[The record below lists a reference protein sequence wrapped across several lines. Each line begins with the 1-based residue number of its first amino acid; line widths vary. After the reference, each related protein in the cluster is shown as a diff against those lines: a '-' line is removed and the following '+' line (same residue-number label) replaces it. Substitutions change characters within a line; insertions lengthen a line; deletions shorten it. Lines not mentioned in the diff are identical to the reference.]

1 MRILIVAHGYPPEL
15 VGGTENA
22 AAALARALAA
32 RGHDV
37 GVFAG
42 TLELRS
48 PPEVSHSE
56 DVDPVTGARFPV
68 WRAHRGDLYF
78 DHWQKS
84 NSAHVR
90 ALFRDVLADFLPDV
104 VHVHHWIRLTR
115 DLVATAARAGVP
127 AVATLHDLWS
137 TCLIAFRVRPDT
149 KEFCEA
155 PLAPN
160 PCIDCAMHIP
170 PRTPW
175 VPREQLVLELYQ
187 RRADLVRELSLAR
200 AVLAPSVAHAR
211 TVDLFLG
218 RNPQDMPLVV
228 VPPGRELSL
237 RRPAALTAPSETQ
250 PLVLAAWGHLAPLK
264 GYDLL
269 LEALEILGA
278 GEKVR
283 LEIAGGEV
291 DAEHAAT
298 LHARADRRPGG
309 SEVRF
314 HGAFDAS
321 KLDRHPVSQAHLMV
335 SGTRA
340 HESWG
345 MVVDEALTL
354 GLPCVLPRSGAFVE
368 RAEEAARHSPG
379 GSAQG
384 WALLYERGDARS
396 LADSLR
402 RVLDEPELLD
412 ALRGSLPAPEQAA
425 PSLMAHVD
433 ATLHAY
439 RVALERGAPV
449 LPAVPWFQE
458 RMEAAA
464 ERDWDR
470 RLAQSSG
477 EALGFLPESKGGA
490 S

>member
-32 RGHDV
+32 RGHEV

-48 PPEVSHSE
+48 PPELSRAD
-56 DVDPVTGARFPV
+56 DVDPLTGARFPV

-90 ALFRDVLADFLPDV
+90 ALFREVLADFLPDV

-155 PLAPN
+155 PLAPD
-160 PCIDCAMHIP
+160 PCIDCANHIP

-175 VPREQLVLELYQ
+175 VPREQLVMELYQ

-218 RNPQDMPLVV
+218 RNPEDMPLVV
-228 VPPGRELSL
+228 VPPGRELPL
-237 RRPAALTAPSETQ
+237 RRPEPLAAPGEMQ

-278 GEKVR
+278 GDRVQ

-291 DAEHAAT
+291 DAEHAAS

-314 HGAFDAS
+314 HGPFDAA
-321 KLDRHPVSQAHLMV
+321 KLDREPVSQAHLMV

-368 RAEEAARHSPG
+368 RAAEAAARHAP
-379 GSAQG
+379 G
-384 WALLYERGDARS
+384 WALLYERGDAHS
-396 LADSLR
+396 LAAALR
-402 RVLDEPELLD
+402 RVLDEPELLG
-412 ALRGSLPAPEQAA
+412 ALRGALPPAELAA

-433 ATLHAY
+433 ATLKAY
-439 RVALERGAPV
+439 HVALERGAPV

-477 EALGFLPESKGGA
+477 EALGLVPESKGGA
-490 S
+490 